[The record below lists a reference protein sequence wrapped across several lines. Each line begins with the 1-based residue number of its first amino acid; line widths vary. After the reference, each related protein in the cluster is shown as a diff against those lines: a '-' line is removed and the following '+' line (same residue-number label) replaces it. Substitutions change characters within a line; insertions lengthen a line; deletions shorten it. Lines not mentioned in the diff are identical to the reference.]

1 MGCVQTSNLKAGM
14 VLATDVLSR
23 DGRVLFTS
31 GTTLQPWHVQVLKTL
46 GVDCV
51 EVSAPVVQVTPDQAA
66 DYTRAA
72 FLYVNPDHPAMQ
84 ILFEIA
90 AERVLHRALRG
101 WVLPD
106 MDLRQARNVEHLSD
120 VFGPG
125 QATPAEI
132 VKHETELASFPD
144 LYFRLKEM
152 LESDTASAKRI
163 ADLISGD
170 VGLSA
175 KLLRL
180 VNSPIY
186 SPASPVDSVARAV
199 TFIGTDELAT
209 LALGIT
215 AINYFKDIPAEL
227 IDMPTF
233 WRHSIT
239 CAVLAMLLARRQG
252 LPPERFFTAGLLH
265 DVGRLLLFKKLPYAS
280 TEAMIHA
287 RENFL
292 PLFEAERILLEF
304 DHTDVSKVL
313 LTEWKFPEAMAGIIN
328 FHHDPMY
335 APDPQSAAVLHLADI
350 MANAVG
356 IADGGMYAVPDL
368 NPAAWE
374 ELSMQPTELHAL
386 MVSFDAQFEKTLAA
400 FL

>member
-1 MGCVQTSNLKAGM
+1 MTRIATNGLKPGM
-14 VLATDVLSR
+14 VLATEILSR
-23 DGRVLFTS
+23 DGRVLFTA
-31 GTTLQPWHVQVLKTL
+31 GAALEPWHVQVLRTL
-46 GVDCV
+46 GVDAV
-51 EVSAPVVQVTPDQAA
+51 EVEEPKARITLDLAA
-66 DYTRAA
+66 EYTRSF

-84 ILFEIA
+84 TLFEIA
-90 AERVLHRALRG
+90 AERVLKRAEQG

-106 MDLRQARNVEHLSD
+106 LDTRQARSVEHLAD

-125 QATPAEI
+125 QASPEEI
-132 VKHETELASFPD
+132 VRHETELASFPD

-152 LESDTASAKRI
+152 LDSPNSSAKRI

-186 SPASPVDSVARAV
+186 APVTPVDSVARAV
-199 TFIGTDELAT
+199 TLVGTDELAT

-227 IDMPTF
+227 IDMQTF

-239 CAVLAMLLARRQG
+239 CAVLAMLLAKRQG
-252 LPPERFFTAGLLH
+252 LPPERCFTAGLLH

-304 DHTDVSKVL
+304 DHTDVSRVL
-313 LTEWKFPEAMAGIIN
+313 LAEWRFPEIMAGAISG
-328 FHHDPMY
+328 HHDPMR
-335 APDPQSAAVLHLADI
+335 APDPRTASIQHLADI

-368 NPAAWE
+368 NPAAWD
-374 ELSMQPTELHAL
+374 ELAMQPTELHAL
-386 MVSFDAQFEKTLAA
+386 MVSFEGQFERTLAA

>member
-1 MGCVQTSNLKAGM
+1 MALIQTHDVKPCM
-14 VLATDVLSR
+14 VLAADVLSL
-23 DGRVLFTS
+23 DGRALFHAGAVLE
-31 GTTLQPWHVQVLKTL
+31 PWHVQVLKTL
-46 GVDCV
+46 GVEGV
-51 EVSAPVVQVTPDQAA
+51 EIEEVALTVTPDQAA

-72 FLYVNPDHPAMQ
+72 FLYVNPDHPAMEA
-84 ILFEIA
+84 LFEIA
-90 AERVLHRALRG
+90 AERVLKRAERG

-106 MDLRQARNVEHLSD
+106 YAQRTARGVEHLAD
-120 VFGPG
+120 VFSPG
-125 QATPAEI
+125 QASPEEI

-144 LYFRLKEM
+144 LYFRLKDM
-152 LESDTASAKRI
+152 LESPSSSAKRI
-163 ADLISGD
+163 AGLVSGD

-186 SPASPVDSVARAV
+186 APATPVDSVARAV
-199 TFIGTDELAT
+199 TLIGTNELAT

-215 AINYFKDIPAEL
+215 AINYFQDIPPEL
-227 IDMPTF
+227 IDMPAF
-233 WRHSIT
+233 WRHSLT
-239 CAVLAMLLARRQG
+239 CAVLAQTLARRQG

-265 DVGRLLLFKKLPYAS
+265 DVGRLLLFKKLPYVS
-280 TEAMIHA
+280 TEAMIHV

-313 LTEWKFPEAMAGIIN
+313 LAEWKFPEAIAGAIN
-328 FHHDPMY
+328 FHHDPMR
-335 APDPQSAAVLHLADI
+335 AADPHSGAVLHLADI

-368 NPAAWE
+368 DPAAWN
-374 ELSMQPTELHAL
+374 ELAMEPSELNAL

>member
-1 MGCVQTSNLKAGM
+1 MALIQTRDVKPGM
-14 VLATDVLSR
+14 VLAADVLSR
-23 DGRVLFTS
+23 DGRVLFTA
-31 GTTLQPWHVQVLKTL
+31 GAVLEPWHVQVLKTL
-46 GVDCV
+46 GVAGV
-51 EVSAPVVQVTPDQAA
+51 EIAEIEAVVTPDQAA

-84 ILFEIA
+84 TLFEIA
-90 AERVLHRALRG
+90 AERVLRRATRG

-106 MDLRQARNVEHLSD
+106 VATRQARNVEHLSD

-125 QATPAEI
+125 QASPEEI
-132 VKHETELASFPD
+132 VQHETELASFPD

-152 LESDTASAKRI
+152 LDSPKSSAKRI

-186 SPASPVDSVARAV
+186 SPVTPVDSVARAV
-199 TFIGTDELAT
+199 TFVGTNELAT

-215 AINYFKDIPAEL
+215 AINYFQDIPPEL

-233 WRHSIT
+233 WRHSLT
-239 CAVLAMLLARRQG
+239 CAVLAMILARRQG

-313 LTEWKFPEAMAGIIN
+313 LAEWKFPEAMAQAIN
-328 FHHDPMY
+328 FHHDPMC
-335 APDPQSAAVLHLADI
+335 AADPQSGATLHLADI

-368 NPAAWE
+368 DPAAWD
-374 ELSMQPTELHAL
+374 ELNMQPTELHSL
-386 MVSFDAQFEKTLAA
+386 IVEFDAQFEKTLAA